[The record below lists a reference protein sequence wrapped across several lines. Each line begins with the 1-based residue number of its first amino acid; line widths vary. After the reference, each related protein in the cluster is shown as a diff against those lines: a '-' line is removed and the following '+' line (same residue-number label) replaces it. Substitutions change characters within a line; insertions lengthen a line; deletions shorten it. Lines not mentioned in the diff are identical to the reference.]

1 MMECYKMKTKGRFF
15 EPMIVYVV
23 GFPVLIIGG
32 LLSGIL
38 TIWLAV
44 YQLCAGGERTVTYF
58 VAIAIGILLVFVDV
72 PYIWRTTIRDRVD
85 VLYVT
90 DQFVIWNGLLSRKR
104 QLRFDQCTFIGIET
118 FNKEGHRAIIRGDEN
133 AMIYFTTEPYPE
145 EFRGRIN
152 HVHCSDTFIK
162 FRYTDELARTLLE
175 VLPEEKKPAI
185 QAFYNQMQNRDY
197 ERQKAI
203 RARKNNRARRKREKE
218 RRKQK
223 KG

>member
-1 MMECYKMKTKGRFF
+1 MYSKHEGKRYFTEPKWFYAEMFF
-15 EPMIVYVV
+15 WVM
-23 GFPVLIIGG
+23 GSIGVDV
-32 LLSGIL
+32 
-38 TIWLAV
+38 LAV
-44 YQLCAGGERTVTYF
+44 YAVLNIKEISNDIGYF
-58 VAIAIGILLVFVDV
+58 PVIITAFLAALNV
-72 PYIWRTTIRDRVD
+72 PYTYTVLLPRTDWICVSKDNVLWRGIA
-85 VLYVT
+85 
-90 DQFVIWNGLLSRKR
+90 RKGR

-118 FNKEGHRAIIRGDEN
+118 FNKEGHRTIIRGDEN

-175 VLPEEKKPAI
+175 VLPEDKKPAI

-203 RARKNNRARRKREKE
+203 RAWKNNRARRKREKE
-218 RRKQK
+218 RREQK

>member
-1 MMECYKMKTKGRFF
+1 MSLG
-15 EPMIVYVV
+15 
-23 GFPVLIIGG
+23 
-32 LLSGIL
+32 GIL
-38 TIWLAV
+38 VGIYVGWGSVERIILSEKEYLLALPFSPIMVLSAIYVYRELVGDRLDCIAVTNEYVEWLCLLKHR
-44 YQLCAGGERTVTYF
+44 QKLYF
-58 VAIAIGILLVFVDV
+58 
-72 PYIWRTTIRDRVD
+72 
-85 VLYVT
+85 T
-90 DQFVIWNGLLSRKR
+90 DCLMISV
-104 QLRFDQCTFIGIET
+104 ET
-118 FNKEGHRAIIRGDEN
+118 FDKEGHQAIIRGDEN

-203 RARKNNRARRKREKE
+203 RAWKNNRARRKREKE

>member
-1 MMECYKMKTKGRFF
+1 MRMKHKKLFF
-15 EPMIVYVV
+15 EPWIMYLAGPLYCFSEFPIAIYMAWESVSKMMSGDFRYMFTLLFSPAFAFCGVYLYKNMI
-23 GFPVLIIGG
+23 GDRLDF
-32 LLSGIL
+32 
-38 TIWLAV
+38 LAV
-44 YQLCAGGERTVTYF
+44 SSQCVRWIAFFKRSKKLC
-58 VAIAIGILLVFVDV
+58 
-72 PYIWRTTIRDRVD
+72 
-85 VLYVT
+85 
-90 DQFVIWNGLLSRKR
+90 
-104 QLRFDQCTFIGIET
+104 FDQCTFIGIET

-203 RARKNNRARRKREKE
+203 RAWKNNRARQKREKE